1 MEVGNNQNLSCL
13 SNSYDSESSYE
24 TISQSS
30 LTIAANSPCEKKTV
44 VNDNFAGY
52 QFTGCAVQS
61 IFDFERRISCGQQV
75 IAFRDPSNFVHDD
88 KLEEDLW
95 AALT

>member
-52 QFTGCAVQS
+52 QFTG
-61 IFDFERRISCGQQV
+61 
-75 IAFRDPSNFVHDD
+75 FRDPSNFVHDD